1 MINNV
6 KVLPLGKDRCFKASF
21 SSLEREYLCIVIV
34 LPFALP
40 DNIVR
45 GAAIEARKAISALVK
60 PGFTHFLDLQIQ
72 PHSIQTTK
80 EFVQIQKNVV
90 IRLNNI
96 FTDIFYRA
104 LTLLSPPTA
113 ELANSVFSGSAL
125 GVTHR
130 ALPALFSGFKE
141 SQAPLVCMNLSEK
154 LQIDASEFL
163 NAVYE
168 DMSQINEILTLKDQ
182 TLMIEGVALFYKG
195 VPIANSLVHQ
205 TYLSKLVMIANLND
219 MFERTTSEELSVI
232 DYFYVKQLSKHS
244 EDDGVQ
250 DLSADIS

>member
-1 MINNV
+1 
-6 KVLPLGKDRCFKASF
+6 
-21 SSLEREYLCIVIV
+21 
-34 LPFALP
+34 
-40 DNIVR
+40 
-45 GAAIEARKAISALVK
+45 
-60 PGFTHFLDLQIQ
+60 
-72 PHSIQTTK
+72 
-80 EFVQIQKNVV
+80 
-90 IRLNNI
+90 
-96 FTDIFYRA
+96 
-104 LTLLSPPTA
+104 
-113 ELANSVFSGSAL
+113 
-125 GVTHR
+125 
-130 ALPALFSGFKE
+130 
-141 SQAPLVCMNLSEK
+141 MNLSEK

-219 MFERTTSEELSVI
+219 MFERTTTEELSVI

>member
-1 MINNV
+1 M
-6 KVLPLGKDRCFKASF
+6 
-21 SSLEREYLCIVIV
+21 
-34 LPFALP
+34 
-40 DNIVR
+40 
-45 GAAIEARKAISALVK
+45 
-60 PGFTHFLDLQIQ
+60 
-72 PHSIQTTK
+72 
-80 EFVQIQKNVV
+80 
-90 IRLNNI
+90 
-96 FTDIFYRA
+96 
-104 LTLLSPPTA
+104 
-113 ELANSVFSGSAL
+113 
-125 GVTHR
+125 THR

-219 MFERTTSEELSVI
+219 MFERTTTEELSVI